1 MVQPGKEDGGMMFR
15 CIDGCKYFE
24 GLDRRNKTICARI
37 PTPKDVDPYMGCYW
51 GEKAEKEEQPHEDPR
66 QGGLFDE
73 QRGLF

>member
-1 MVQPGKEDGGMMFR
+1 MMFR

-51 GEKAEKEEQPHEDPR
+51 G
-66 QGGLFDE
+66 
-73 QRGLF
+73 